1 MRAAGGNANNSTNAG
16 AFNSNANN
24 TATNANTNYSS
35 PLNIAKQM
43 RYETEPRHLAKNNH
57 SKTGVS
63 KALALKA
70 PNYAMQNEKKRLPF

>member
-35 PLNIAKQM
+35 PLNIANKQM
-43 RYETEPRHLAKNNH
+43 RYETEPRHLAKDNY

-63 KALALKA
+63 KTMCLESPQLCNA
-70 PNYAMQNEKKRLPF
+70 E